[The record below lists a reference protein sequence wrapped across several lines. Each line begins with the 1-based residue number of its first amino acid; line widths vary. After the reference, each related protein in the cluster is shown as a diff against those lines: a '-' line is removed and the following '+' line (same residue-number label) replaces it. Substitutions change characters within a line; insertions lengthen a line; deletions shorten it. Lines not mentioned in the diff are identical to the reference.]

1 MADDSDSNEHI
12 ISSECKSS
20 AAHVLTSLAWVQ
32 ASSFGLLRMALCS
45 VGYTSDTESAS
56 HLCSA
61 RQQADGCLMDPLG
74 APEGA
79 LYGCAARA
87 ARHAPNAQ
95 AHSRRIPAAQQPRLK
110 SRTLHSLQQLL
121 LRTQERLN
129 ASACRSLGTAG
140 NA

>member
-1 MADDSDSNEHI
+1 MYPQADRVGSI
-12 ISSECKSS
+12 LSERAQILVKHS
-20 AAHVLTSLAWVQ
+20 
-32 ASSFGLLRMALCS
+32 
-45 VGYTSDTESAS
+45 SDTKYAS

-61 RQQADGCLMDPLG
+61 CQQADGCLMDPLG

-87 ARHAPNAQ
+87 ARHAPDAQ
-95 AHSRRIPAAQQPRLK
+95 AHCGRIPAAQQPRLK

-129 ASACRSLGTAG
+129 ASAC
-140 NA
+140 

>member
-1 MADDSDSNEHI
+1 MADDSDLNEHI
-12 ISSECKSS
+12 ISSECKPS

-32 ASSFGLLRMALCS
+32 ASSFGLLRMAVCS
-45 VGYTSDTESAS
+45 VEYSSDTESAS

-61 RQQADGCLMDPLG
+61 RQQADRCLMDPLG

-87 ARHAPNAQ
+87 ACHAPNAQ
-95 AHSRRIPAAQQPRLK
+95 AHCRRIPAAQQPRFK

-121 LRTQERLN
+121 LRTQKRLN
-129 ASACRSLGTAG
+129 ASACRRLGTAA